1 MALVTTVAEVLSLA
15 WKLLHEVGVDKKK
28 KKKRVGAWQG
38 DLHGKKGTNLREITI
53 KGWGYGG
60 NFH

>member
-28 KKKRVGAWQG
+28 KKKEWGRGREIYMA
-38 DLHGKKGTNLREITI
+38 KKGQISE
-53 KGWGYGG
+53 K
-60 NFH
+60 

>member
-28 KKKRVGAWQG
+28 KKEWGRGREIYMA
-38 DLHGKKGTNLREITI
+38 KKGQISE
-53 KGWGYGG
+53 K
-60 NFH
+60 